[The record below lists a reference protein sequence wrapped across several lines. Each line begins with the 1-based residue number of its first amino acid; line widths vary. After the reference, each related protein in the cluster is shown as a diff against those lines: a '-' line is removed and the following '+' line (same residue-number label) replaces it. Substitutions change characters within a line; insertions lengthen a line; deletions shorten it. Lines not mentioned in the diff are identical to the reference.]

1 MAGIAHVRDDKARH
15 LQRALPDVSTTLYI
29 DGLDGEIDIYR
40 DGYGIPHV
48 RAASTR
54 DAFFGQGLATAQ
66 DRLWHMDADR
76 QRAYGRWAAWMG
88 PTAVA
93 QDVMM
98 RKFRIGP
105 TAIAD
110 YHAVNA
116 ETQSMLDAYAA
127 GVNAFI
133 NDAAALPIEYQ
144 LLETNPEPWQPWD
157 AIAIFKVR
165 HILMGIFEGKLWRA
179 RLVNE
184 LGPEA
189 AAGLFTGYEPG
200 HLVITPPG
208 ETYDG
213 PLLNALDTFRQG
225 LDAIA
230 WLHETP
236 ESGSNNWAVSG
247 SRTASGKPLL
257 AGDPHRGLDTPNVY
271 YQNHIACPEFDV
283 IGLSFPGV
291 PGFPHFGHNA
301 HVAWCITHAQADYQD
316 LYVERFNPDDPTQ
329 YDFQGEWRQAE
340 IHREMIAVK
349 GEKPV
354 ELDITVTHHGP
365 IIGGDPG
372 HGKALAF
379 KYTAT
384 ETPNRGFEAIRRM
397 LNAADAEALDASMR
411 HWVDPCNN
419 FVYADTQGDIG
430 YLHRG
435 KMPIRSIANAWLPV
449 PGWMGE
455 HEWRGY
461 IPFEDAARSRN
472 PKTGFIVT
480 ANNRIVGRD
489 YPYYLSLD
497 NAPDYRARRIF
508 KRLQPLTQAAVED
521 MRAIHADCVSI
532 PALTYLFWIAEIE
545 PADALC
551 ASAQAVLR
559 DWNGAMEAGAV
570 APTIYSACRG
580 RLMWLVI
587 HHLLGEEL
595 ADDMFRATGRGAPV
609 HMRHLA
615 ARMHAA
621 AAANDTAMLPPG
633 YTWASIIAQA
643 FAEGL
648 RDLVA
653 AFGDDLRAWVWG
665 ALHETRPAHL
675 LSTLL
680 PQWAELLDPPG
691 VSLGGD
697 FDTPLAGGYA
707 PGGSYA
713 ISSTSLA
720 RYVFDLADWDNSRWI
735 VPLGASGHP
744 GSAHYADQTPI
755 WAQVDLIPMTYSWA
769 AIEAGAESHQ
779 RVQPKSN
786 C

>member
-1 MAGIAHVRDDKARH
+1 MADTTRLHHDKARA
-15 LQRALPDVSTTLYI
+15 LQNALPDVSSTL
-29 DGLDGEIDIYR
+29 DVEGLDGGIDIYR
-40 DGYGIPHV
+40 DSYGIPHV

-54 DAFFGQGLATAQ
+54 DAFFGQGFATAQ

-88 PTAVA
+88 PAAVA

-98 RKFRIGP
+98 RKFRLGP
-105 TAIAD
+105 TANAD

-116 ETQSMLDAYAA
+116 ETRAMLDAYAA
-127 GVNAFI
+127 GVNAWM
-133 NDAAALPIEYQ
+133 NDAAALPIEYR
-144 LLETNPEPWQPWD
+144 LLEVTPEPWRPWD

-189 AAGLFTGYEPG
+189 AAKLFTGYEPG
-200 HLVITPPG
+200 QLVITPPG
-208 ETYDG
+208 ATYDG
-213 PLLNALDTFRQG
+213 PLLDALDAFRQG
-225 LDAIA
+225 LEAIA

-316 LYVERFNPDDPTQ
+316 LYVERFHPDDPAQ
-329 YDFQGEWRQAE
+329 YDFRGEWKQAE
-340 IHREMIAVK
+340 VHHETIAVK
-349 GEKPV
+349 GGKAV
-354 ELDITVTHHGP
+354 ELDITMTQHGP

-372 HGKALAF
+372 QGKALAF

-384 ETPNRGFEAIRRM
+384 EAPNRGFEAIRRM
-397 LNAADAEALDASMR
+397 LNAPSAEALDASMR

-419 FVYADTQGDIG
+419 FVFADAQGDIG

-435 KMPIRSIANAWLPV
+435 AMPIRSLANAWLPV
-449 PGWMGE
+449 PGWTGE

-461 IPFEDAARSRN
+461 IPFAEAARSRN
-472 PKTGFIVT
+472 PETGLIVT

-497 NAPDYRARRIF
+497 SAPDYRARRILE
-508 KRLQPLTQAAVED
+508 RLQPLTQATVED

-532 PALTYLFWIAEIE
+532 PALIYLPRIAEIE
-545 PADALC
+545 PGDALC
-551 ASAQAVLR
+551 AAAKDALR
-559 DWNGAMEAGAV
+559 DWDGAMRPDAV
-570 APTIYSACRG
+570 APTIYSAFRG
-580 RLMWLVI
+580 CLMRLVI
-587 HHLLGEEL
+587 HHLLGEKL
-595 ADDMFRATGRGAPV
+595 AGDMFRASGRGAPV

-615 ARMHAA
+615 TRMNAA
-621 AAANDTAMLPPG
+621 AAANDTALLPPG
-633 YTWASIIAQA
+633 HTWASIIAQA
-643 FAEGL
+643 FSEAL
-648 RDLVA
+648 SDLA
-653 AFGDDLRAWVWG
+653 AAYGDDLRTWVWG
-665 ALHETRPAHL
+665 DIHQTRPAHL
-675 LSTLL
+675 LSSIL
-680 PQWAELLDPPG
+680 PEWASLLDPPG
-691 VSLGGD
+691 APLGGD
-697 FDTPLAGGYA
+697 FDTPLAGSYA
-707 PGGSYA
+707 PGGSFA
-713 ISSTSLA
+713 IAGTSLA
-720 RYVFDLADWDNSRWI
+720 RYVFDLADWDNSRWV
-735 VPLGASGHP
+735 VPLGASGHA
-744 GSAHYADQTPI
+744 GSAHYADQTPV
-755 WAQVDLIPMTYSWA
+755 WAQVDLIPMTYSWT
-769 AIEAGAESHQ
+769 AIEAGAESRQ
-779 RVQPKSN
+779 RLQPK
-786 C
+786 